1 MGLFKQLFFLAQAP
15 TEAQL
20 ESGRRYLIAE
30 GAVAAVIYSI
40 GTGNFLAGYLS
51 CLGASISF
59 CALVA
64 MIPQLGCV
72 LQFLSPFV
80 FERIHHR
87 KLAIWLMC
95 VVYRCSLGIVL
106 LVPLVVPG
114 AQHARAVVLVLYTIS
129 FFSAGLVTP
138 GLQHMTLGLAPEGSR
153 GQFFARK
160 DIVAA
165 CVNSAA
171 TLLLGRQ
178 LDYFTAAGKTY
189 TGFLVIGGVCCALAI
204 ADAVMLA
211 LVHENPVKFV
221 SRMRPTDILRPVKDP
236 VFRPLLLYSV
246 VGGLASGLSAPFLSV
261 YQLRVLNLSHTF
273 ITSVGVV
280 SAVVGMA
287 GSWCWGRCADAT
299 GWRRVILLTAC
310 FNLSCTLGWAFIRPA
325 WAPFTA
331 PVLMIVTAACGGGAS
346 IASMNLQF
354 ASSPESGKTAYI
366 GVTSA
371 MASIAAC
378 ASAAVGT
385 ALQPH
390 LETLLGPGSIPLL
403 FLLAG
408 LGGFA
413 NLAVNGRK
421 LPDARS

>member
-1 MGLFKQLFFLAQAP
+1 MGWFKELFFPAQAP

-20 ESGRRYLIAE
+20 QSGRRCLITE

-87 KLAIWLMC
+87 KLAIWIMC
-95 VVYRCSLGIVL
+95 VIYRLSLGVVL
-106 LVPLVVPG
+106 LVPLVVPE
-114 AQHARAVVLVLYTIS
+114 ARHARLVVLVLYTIS

-138 GLQHMTLGLAPEGSR
+138 GLQHMTLGLAPDGSR

-178 LDYFTAAGKTY
+178 LDCFTDAGKTY
-189 TGFLVIGGVCCALAI
+189 TGFLVIGGVCCALAVT
-204 ADAVMLA
+204 DAILLA
-211 LVHENPVKFV
+211 LVRENPVKFV
-221 SRMRPTDILRPVKDP
+221 SRMRPADILRPVRDP

-246 VGGLASGLSAPFLSV
+246 VGGLASGMATPFLSV
-261 YQLRVLNLSHTF
+261 YQLRVLDLSHTF
-273 ITSVGVV
+273 IPSVGVV
-280 SAVVGMA
+280 SAVAGMA
-287 GSWCWGRCADAT
+287 GSWFWGRCADAT
-299 GWRRVILLTAC
+299 GWRRVIRLTAAIS
-310 FNLSCTLGWAFIRPA
+310 LSCTLGWAFIRPG

-331 PVLMIVTAACGGGAS
+331 PVLMVATAACSGGAA

-378 ASAAVGT
+378 TSAAVGT
-385 ALQPH
+385 ALQP
-390 LETLLGPGSIPLL
+390 LLQNLLGAGSIPVL

-413 NLAVNGRK
+413 NLTINGRK
-421 LPDARS
+421 LPDSRS

>member
-1 MGLFKQLFFLAQAP
+1 MGLFKELFFPAQAP

-20 ESGRRYLIAE
+20 QSGRRCLITE

-87 KLAIWLMC
+87 KLAIWIMC
-95 VVYRCSLGIVL
+95 VIYRLSLGVVL
-106 LVPLVVPG
+106 LVPLVVPE
-114 AQHARAVVLVLYTIS
+114 ARHARLVVLVLYTIS

-138 GLQHMTLGLAPEGSR
+138 GLQHMTLGLAPDGSR

-178 LDYFTAAGKTY
+178 LDCFTDAGKTY
-189 TGFLVIGGVCCALAI
+189 TGFLVIGGVCCALAVT
-204 ADAVMLA
+204 DAILLA
-211 LVHENPVKFV
+211 LVRENPVKFV
-221 SRMRPTDILRPVKDP
+221 SRMRPADILRPVRDP

-246 VGGLASGLSAPFLSV
+246 VGGLASGMATPFLSV
-261 YQLRVLNLSHTF
+261 YQLRVLDLSHTF

-280 SAVVGMA
+280 SAVMGMA
-287 GSWCWGRCADAT
+287 GSWFWGRCADAA
-299 GWRRVILLTAC
+299 GWRRVIRLTAAIS
-310 FNLSCTLGWAFIRPA
+310 LSCTLG
-325 WAPFTA
+325 
-331 PVLMIVTAACGGGAS
+331 
-346 IASMNLQF
+346 
-354 ASSPESGKTAYI
+354 
-366 GVTSA
+366 
-371 MASIAAC
+371 
-378 ASAAVGT
+378 
-385 ALQPH
+385 
-390 LETLLGPGSIPLL
+390 
-403 FLLAG
+403 
-408 LGGFA
+408 
-413 NLAVNGRK
+413 
-421 LPDARS
+421 

>member
-1 MGLFKQLFFLAQAP
+1 
-15 TEAQL
+15 
-20 ESGRRYLIAE
+20 
-30 GAVAAVIYSI
+30 
-40 GTGNFLAGYLS
+40 
-51 CLGASISF
+51 
-59 CALVA
+59 
-64 MIPQLGCV
+64 
-72 LQFLSPFV
+72 
-80 FERIHHR
+80 
-87 KLAIWLMC
+87 MC

-221 SRMRPTDILRPVKDP
+221 SRMRPTDILRPVKDS
-236 VFRPLLLYSV
+236 VFRPLLLYS
-246 VGGLASGLSAPFLSV
+246 
-261 YQLRVLNLSHTF
+261 
-273 ITSVGVV
+273 
-280 SAVVGMA
+280 VVGMA

-331 PVLMIVTAACGGGAS
+331 PVLMIVTAACSGGAS

>member
-1 MGLFKQLFFLAQAP
+1 M
-15 TEAQL
+15 
-20 ESGRRYLIAE
+20 
-30 GAVAAVIYSI
+30 
-40 GTGNFLAGYLS
+40 
-51 CLGASISF
+51 
-59 CALVA
+59 
-64 MIPQLGCV
+64 
-72 LQFLSPFV
+72 
-80 FERIHHR
+80 
-87 KLAIWLMC
+87 
-95 VVYRCSLGIVL
+95 
-106 LVPLVVPG
+106 
-114 AQHARAVVLVLYTIS
+114 
-129 FFSAGLVTP
+129 
-138 GLQHMTLGLAPEGSR
+138 
-153 GQFFARK
+153 
-160 DIVAA
+160 
-165 CVNSAA
+165 NSAA

-331 PVLMIVTAACGGGAS
+331 PVLMIVTAACSGGAS

>member
-1 MGLFKQLFFLAQAP
+1 MGLFTQLFFPVQP
-15 TEAQL
+15 STETQL
-20 ESGRRYLIAE
+20 RSGRRCLVAE

-51 CLGASISF
+51 YLGASISF

-95 VVYRCSLGIVL
+95 VVYRLSLAVVL
-106 LVPLVVPG
+106 MVPLAVPG
-114 AQHARAVVLVLYTIS
+114 AAHARVVVLVLYTVS

-138 GLQHMTLGLAPEGSR
+138 GLQHMTLGLAPEGAR

-178 LDYFTAAGKTY
+178 LDHFTAAGKPY
-189 TGFLVIGGVCCALAI
+189 TGFLVIGVVCLALAL
-204 ADAVMLA
+204 ADAVLLA
-211 LVHENPVKFV
+211 LVHENPVAFV
-221 SRMRPTDILRPVKDP
+221 SRMRPADILRPARDP
-236 VFRPLLLYSV
+236 AFRPLLLYSV
-246 VGGLASGLSAPFLSV
+246 LGGLAGGLATPFLSV
-261 YQLRVLNLSHTF
+261 YQLRVLGLSHTF

-280 SAVVGMA
+280 SAVLGMA
-287 GSWCWGRCADAT
+287 GSWFWGRCGDSA
-299 GWRRVILLTAC
+299 GWRRVILLTALVSLC
-310 FNLSCTLGWAFIRPA
+310 CTLGWAFIRPA

-331 PVLMIVTAACGGGAS
+331 PLLMVGTAACSGGAS

-354 ASSPESGKTAYI
+354 ASSPPSGKTAYI

-371 MASIAAC
+371 MSSIAAC
-378 ASAAVGT
+378 GAAAVGT

-390 LETLLGPGSIPLL
+390 LEQFLGAGSIPLL
-403 FLLAG
+403 FAMAAA
-408 LGGFA
+408 GGFV
-413 NLAVNGRK
+413 NLAVNGRN
-421 LPDARS
+421 LPDIRS